1 MVVIHGYAKE
11 EVTMQDVLRQLEI
24 EFRDNPKEAFSIFEW
39 YCQTYRVDIGDVAPT
54 TIRYEVFGF

>member
-11 EVTMQDVLRQLEI
+11 EVTMLDVLRQLEM
-24 EFRDNPKEAFSIFEW
+24 ECGKEAFGIFEW
-39 YCQTYRVDIGDVAPT
+39 YCETYRVSVGDIAPA